1 MLLMTYLYVASSEL
15 NSSKF
20 ICRPVPE
27 SDFPFVPLSSSRPS
41 PAPRKLT
48 AIKNK
53 KAGGAESTTSKSITE
68 AEELTMMED
77 DIMAQYKNGSET
89 ANTEEVP
96 ASTEKP
102 HAANANENTT
112 MQVF

>member
-1 MLLMTYLYVASSEL
+1 M
-15 NSSKF
+15 
-20 ICRPVPE
+20 
-27 SDFPFVPLSSSRPS
+27 FPKS
-41 PAPRKLT
+41 
-48 AIKNK
+48 
-53 KAGGAESTTSKSITE
+53 GGAESTTSKSITE

-89 ANTEEVP
+89 AKTEDVP

-102 HAANANENTT
+102 HVANANENTT